1 MKKLT
6 VLFAA
11 LTLTLGS
18 FAQTMDKMQE
28 PMQDCVMMK
37 DGKVMQMKSGQTMV
51 VDKNLT
57 LANGATVMSNGAI
70 TMKDGSKMQL
80 KNGDC
85 MDMSGNMITMN
96 GDMMMQNC
104 MMMKD
109 GKMMVMKDG
118 KTMAMDKEMKLD
130 NGARVMTDGTVMMK
144 DGTKKTLKN
153 GECID
158 MKGKIQMSD
167 KEMDMDKK

>member
-11 LTLTLGS
+11 LSFTIGS
-18 FAQTMDKMQE
+18 FAQTTEKMQE

-37 DGKVMQMKSGQTMV
+37 DGKVMQMKSGQSMV

-57 LANGATVMSNGAI
+57 LANGATVMSNGTV

-85 MDMSGNMITMN
+85 IDMSGNMITMKD
-96 GDMMMQNC
+96 DMMMQNC
-104 MMMKD
+104 LMMKD
-109 GKMMVMKDG
+109 GKMMMMKDG
-118 KTMAMDKEMKLD
+118 KSMAMDKEMSLD

-144 DGTKKTLKN
+144 DGSKKTLKN

-158 MKGKIQMSD
+158 MKGTIQRAD
-167 KEMDMDKK
+167 TDMNKDKK